1 MYFLGTENVDRFWPF
16 KEKELG
22 GCKHAS
28 QAVHLESCSGCQAV
42 DQTGFFGA
50 SPNTDER
57 FFSISKHL
65 QRRVDTLSCFS
76 LKGQTWTI
84 SC

>member
-1 MYFLGTENVDRFWPF
+1 MCFLGTENVDRFWPF

-28 QAVHLESCSGCQAV
+28 QAIHLESCSGCQAV

-50 SPNTDER
+50 LPNTDER
-57 FFSISKHL
+57 FF
-65 QRRVDTLSCFS
+65 FY
-76 LKGQTWTI
+76 
-84 SC
+84 